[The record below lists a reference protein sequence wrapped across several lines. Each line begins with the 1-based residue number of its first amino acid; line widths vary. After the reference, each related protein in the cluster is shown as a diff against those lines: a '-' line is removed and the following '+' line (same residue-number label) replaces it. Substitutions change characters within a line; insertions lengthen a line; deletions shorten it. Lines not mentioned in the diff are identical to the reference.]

1 MVSFPKKIFHKKT
14 LAIFT
19 LCSWHDF
26 LGGISLKWAPKEN
39 HNLIWQESIRYNLM
53 LRAPH
58 HENPIKININENIKH
73 SKPNKTNSRNALRD
87 PLFTFTY
94 IAKKKQATTS
104 SQRIFIRRFRTRFS
118 ENNWFHYVIFLGVGW
133 FRFIFPN
140 MIAKISARCCTH
152 IYYKQKIY
160 IESKIYIIFELFI
173 YCRIKNFHYDL
184 ICKHINGYI

>member
-1 MVSFPKKIFHKKT
+1 MVSLSRKIFHKKT

-104 SQRIFIRRFRTRFS
+104 SQRKGAFVLAFLKTIDSTMSFFWVLDDFDSYFQIWLQKLALDVVQIFITNKKYIS
-118 ENNWFHYVIFLGVGW
+118 NPK
-133 FRFIFPN
+133 FILYSN
-140 MIAKISARCCTH
+140 
-152 IYYKQKIY
+152 Y
-160 IESKIYIIFELFI
+160 LFI
-173 YCRIKNFHYDL
+173 AGLKTSTMIKSVN
-184 ICKHINGYI
+184 I